1 MRTALAPSAN
11 RLGGVVYQ
19 RITEFKL
26 GNTKQVKLGIKMD
39 QQVKQERLQGR
50 LGPEIKEFRQERRT
64 IQLATVDAEG
74 RPNVSYAPYV
84 QNQEG
89 YFVLISQIAR
99 HARNLLENP
108 NVSLMMIEDEDS
120 SKQLFARKRLTF
132 DAVATVV
139 ERDTEMWQQV
149 VGQMKERFGE
159 IIDGLSQL
167 EDFVLFNLK
176 AEQGLFVKGFGQAYQ
191 VSGDDLVDFVHLQ
204 EGHKKI
210 ENA

>member
-1 MRTALAPSAN
+1 
-11 RLGGVVYQ
+11 
-19 RITEFKL
+19 
-26 GNTKQVKLGIKMD
+26 MD

-50 LGPEIKEFRQERRT
+50 LGPEIKQFRQERRT
-64 IQLATVDAEG
+64 LQLATVDAEG

-89 YFVLISQIAR
+89 YFVLISKIAR

-108 NVSLMMIEDEDS
+108 NVSLMMIEDEES

-132 DAVATVV
+132 DAVANVV
-139 ERDTEMWQQV
+139 ERDTEMWHQV

-176 AEQGLFVKGFGQAYQ
+176 PESGLFVKGFGQAYQ
-191 VSGDDLVDFVHLQ
+191 VSDDDLVDFVHLQ

-210 ENA
+210 ESA

>member
-1 MRTALAPSAN
+1 
-11 RLGGVVYQ
+11 
-19 RITEFKL
+19 
-26 GNTKQVKLGIKMD
+26 MD

-64 IQLATVDAEG
+64 LQLATVDAEG

-89 YFVLISQIAR
+89 YFVLISKIAR

-108 NVSLMMIEDEDS
+108 NVSLMMIEDEES

-132 DAVATVV
+132 DAVANVV

-176 AEQGLFVKGFGQAYQ
+176 PESGLFVKGFGQAYQ

-204 EGHKKI
+204 EGHKKV
-210 ENA
+210 ESA

>member
-1 MRTALAPSAN
+1 
-11 RLGGVVYQ
+11 
-19 RITEFKL
+19 
-26 GNTKQVKLGIKMD
+26 MD

-64 IQLATVDAEG
+64 LQLATVDGEG
-74 RPNVSYAPYV
+74 RPNVSYAPFV

-108 NVSLMMIEDEDS
+108 NVSLMMIEDEDT

-139 ERDTEMWQQV
+139 ERDTELWCQV
-149 VGQMKERFGE
+149 VAQMQERFGE
-159 IIDGLSQL
+159 IIDGLSKL

-176 AEQGLFVKGFGQAYQ
+176 AEQGLFVKGFGQAFQ
-191 VSGDDLVDFVHLQ
+191 VSGDDLVDVVHLQ

>member
-1 MRTALAPSAN
+1 M
-11 RLGGVVYQ
+11 
-19 RITEFKL
+19 E
-26 GNTKQVKLGIKMD
+26 

-149 VGQMKERFGE
+149 VGQMKDRFGE

>member
-1 MRTALAPSAN
+1 
-11 RLGGVVYQ
+11 
-19 RITEFKL
+19 
-26 GNTKQVKLGIKMD
+26 MD

-84 QNQEG
+84 QNQAG

-149 VGQMKERFGE
+149 VGQMKDRFGE

-210 ENA
+210 ESA

>member
-1 MRTALAPSAN
+1 MN
-11 RLGGVVYQ
+11 
-19 RITEFKL
+19 
-26 GNTKQVKLGIKMD
+26 

-50 LGPEIKEFRQERRT
+50 LGPEIKEFRQNRKT
-64 IQLATVDAEG
+64 IQLATVDEEG
-74 RPNVSYAPYV
+74 RPNVSYAPFV

-99 HARNLLENP
+99 HARNLESNP
-108 NVSLMMIEDEDS
+108 YVSLMMIEDETE

-132 DAVATVV
+132 DAVATTV
-139 ERDTEMWQQV
+139 ERDSDLWHQVIAQMQQ
-149 VGQMKERFGE
+149 RFGE

-167 EDFVLFNLK
+167 QDFILFNLK

-204 EGHKKI
+204 EGHRKVGKSDG
-210 ENA
+210 

>member
-1 MRTALAPSAN
+1 
-11 RLGGVVYQ
+11 
-19 RITEFKL
+19 
-26 GNTKQVKLGIKMD
+26 MD

-64 IQLATVDAEG
+64 LQLATVDAEG

-89 YFVLISQIAR
+89 YFVLISKIAR

-108 NVSLMMIEDEDS
+108 NVSLMMIEDEES

-132 DAVATVV
+132 DAVANVV

-167 EDFVLFNLK
+167 EDFILFNLK
-176 AEQGLFVKGFGQAYQ
+176 PESGLFVKGFGQAYQ

-204 EGHKKI
+204 EGHKKV
-210 ENA
+210 ESA

>member
-1 MRTALAPSAN
+1 
-11 RLGGVVYQ
+11 
-19 RITEFKL
+19 
-26 GNTKQVKLGIKMD
+26 MD

-64 IQLATVDAEG
+64 IQLATVDAQG

-139 ERDTEMWQQV
+139 ERDSEMWQQV
-149 VGQMKERFGE
+149 IGQMKDRFGE

-204 EGHKKI
+204 EGHKRVEK
-210 ENA
+210 A

>member
-1 MRTALAPSAN
+1 
-11 RLGGVVYQ
+11 
-19 RITEFKL
+19 
-26 GNTKQVKLGIKMD
+26 MD

-64 IQLATVDAEG
+64 LQLATVDAEG

-89 YFVLISQIAR
+89 YFVLISKIAR

-108 NVSLMMIEDEDS
+108 NVSLMMIEDEES

-132 DAVATVV
+132 DAVANVV

-149 VGQMKERFGE
+149 VGQLKERFGE

-176 AEQGLFVKGFGQAYQ
+176 PESGLFVKGFGQAYQ

-204 EGHKKI
+204 EGHKKVKS
-210 ENA
+210 A